1 MESHL
6 EPPSWRKLHRTGII
20 SSSVWGRGGGGLGSI
35 LNQVA
40 LAMTSGSGDVGCVH
54 QATKL
59 VLGRAVEGPET
70 MTLFPS
76 PFSSGVKESSG
87 VTLFGDLFLLLWE
100 LPVTVQNCERLSLA
114 KPLLRHLHL

>member
-1 MESHL
+1 MESRL
-6 EPPSWRKLHRTGII
+6 EPPSWRKRHRTGII
-20 SSSVWGRGGGGLGSI
+20 SSSVWGRGGGGLGSVI
-35 LNQVA
+35 NQVA
-40 LAMTSGSGDVGCVH
+40 LAKTSGSGDVACVH

-59 VLGRAVEGPET
+59 VLGRAVEVPET
-70 MTLFPS
+70 MTLLPS

-100 LPVTVQNCERLSLA
+100 LPVTVQNCEWLSLA